1 VNRVALSDAEFAAV
15 ARLLH
20 GAAGLSFDDSRR
32 DSLGFSIG
40 ERMRATK
47 TADVESYLTKVTSV
61 TGAEER
67 QALLD
72 EVTIPETHFFRN
84 PPQIRALRKYVMP
97 ELIRQNA
104 DRKRLRIWSAGCSTG
119 EEAYTVAILVR
130 ELLPATTDWDIK
142 ILATDI
148 STRGLA
154 AGGTARY
161 GERSFVMTEPSDLA
175 RWFIPDP
182 EGGAWTVRDEVR
194 SIVDF
199 QHRNLVTEEAAFE
212 SGEADLIL
220 CRNVTIYFDRDT
232 TRNLMKRFHERLRDG
247 GYLFLGHA
255 ETLWQITDDFT
266 LVSLGDAFVYRRL
279 DDVEEKVDEA
289 DRRRVLPERRVGDE
303 PVPRMPERRKSD
315 SNRRHREKSAAAVP
329 KLPRLVTPAMPAP
342 RVIPAA
348 AELPDPLDAVRVAL
362 DEGRYAEAADIAAEV
377 AGSTPLRPDAHYL
390 WGVALTN
397 LGRDADALVVLRK
410 TLYLDPEHGF
420 AYFMLA
426 GALDRVGEGVA
437 AARSYRAAA
446 RTLGNRPADM
456 AAPELGGREVGEL
469 AALCNQLAE
478 RAGSAASLEGTS

>member
-47 TADVESYLTKVTSV
+47 TADVASYLAKVTAV

-119 EEAYTVAILVR
+119 EEAYTVAILIR

-142 ILATDI
+142 VLATDI

-154 AGGTARY
+154 AGREARY

-175 RWFIPDP
+175 RWFVPDP
-182 EGGAWTVRDEVR
+182 DGGAWTVRDEVR

-199 QHRNLVTEEAAFE
+199 EHRNLVTEEAAFE
-212 SGEADLIL
+212 AGEADLVL

-255 ETLWQITDDFT
+255 ETLWQISDDFT

-289 DRRRVLPERRVGDE
+289 DRRRVLPERRVGEE
-303 PVPRMPERRKSD
+303 PIPRMPERRKTASD
-315 SNRRHREKSAAAVP
+315 RRHREKPAAAVP
-329 KLPRLVTPAMPAP
+329 KLPRLVTPALPVP
-342 RVIPAA
+342 RVIPLA

-362 DEGRYAEAADIAAEV
+362 EEGRYAEAADIAAEV

-420 AYFMLA
+420 AHFMLA
-426 GALDRVGEGVA
+426 GSLDRVGEGVA

-446 RTLGNRPADM
+446 RTLGNRPADTT
-456 AAPELGGREVGEL
+456 APELGGREVGEL

-478 RAGSAASLEGTS
+478 RAGAAASLEGTS

>member
-1 VNRVALSDAEFAAV
+1 MKRVVLSDAEFATIKK
-15 ARLLH
+15 LLH
-20 GAAGLSFDDSRR
+20 NAAGLSFDDSRR

-47 TADVESYLTKVTSV
+47 TADVEGYLVKVSSV
-61 TGAEER
+61 TGADER

-104 DRKRLRIWSAGCSTG
+104 ERKRLRIWSAGCSTG

-130 ELLPATTDWDIK
+130 ELLPASTDWDIK
-142 ILATDI
+142 VLATDI
-148 STRGLA
+148 STRGLG
-154 AGGTARY
+154 AGREARY

-175 RWFIPDP
+175 RWFVPDAD
-182 EGGAWTVRDEVR
+182 GGAWTVRDEVR
-194 SIVDF
+194 SIVEF
-199 QHRNLVTEEAAFE
+199 EHRNLVTEDAAFE
-212 SGEADLIL
+212 PGEADLIL

-232 TRNLMKRFHERLRDG
+232 TRGLMKRFHVRLRDG

-279 DDVEEKVDEA
+279 DDVEERTDEA

-303 PVPRMPERRKSD
+303 PIPRMPERRKTD
-315 SNRRHREKSAAAVP
+315 SERRHREKAASAVP
-329 KLPRLVTPAMPAP
+329 KLPRLVTPALPVP
-342 RVIPAA
+342 RVIAPA
-348 AELPDPLDAVRVAL
+348 AELPDPLDAVRAAL
-362 DEGRYAEAADIAAEV
+362 AEGRYAEAADIAAEV

-420 AYFMLA
+420 AHFMLA
-426 GALDRVGEGVA
+426 GSLDRVGEGVA

-446 RTLGNRPADM
+446 RTLGNRPADTT
-456 AAPELGGREVGEL
+456 APELGGRDVGEL

-478 RAGSAASLEGTS
+478 RAGAAASLEGTS